1 MQHIQQSELLGLDFD
16 NYFLYLP
23 TVQDK
28 FTRSAYQFAS
38 NPHHYDPSNHLSLHD
53 AWLESFT
60 VSEVATGER
69 KQIRNIEIT
78 LCFLGPY
85 HDFKFYLKYNSVSA
99 YQSTFS
105 TPERSNNLLPASH
118 GDLLIHEMRIS
129 NKGHQEHEL
138 LFSSGATIVI
148 EFGEFSHT
156 VEPYTYA

>member
-1 MQHIQQSELLGLDFD
+1 MQHIHQSEILGLDFD
-16 NYFLYLP
+16 NYFSYLP

-28 FTRSAYQFAS
+28 FTHSAYQFAS
-38 NPHHYDPSNHLSLHD
+38 NPHHYDLSSHLSLHD

-78 LCFLGPY
+78 LCFLGPF
-85 HDFKFYLKYNSVSA
+85 HDFKFYLKYSSVSS
-99 YQSTFS
+99 YQSTFGHPES
-105 TPERSNNLLPASH
+105 TNIPIPTSH

-129 NKGHQEHEL
+129 NQGHQEHEL
-138 LFSSGATIVI
+138 LFSSGSTIVI
-148 EFGEFSHT
+148 AFGEFSHI